1 MQVIQMLR
9 VQMLQL
15 NDPACHKAQHSQI
28 NMYFLKKGYL
38 LSTRDGSLL
47 AQMVTNRLQCGRPA
61 FDSWVGKIPWRR
73 AWQYSCLEYPHGQR
87 SLVGYS
93 PRGRKELDT
102 TERLSTAEMSNVL
115 FFNTICFSPPLS
127 FSSTIH
133 FSLPLFQSNTNHD
146 RACHCLTSIQVFSHR
161 QPTTLT

>member
-73 AWQYSCLEYPHGQR
+73 AWQYSCLENPHGQR

-115 FFNTICFSPPLS
+115 LFQYNML
-127 FSSTIH
+127 FSSTQ
-133 FSLPLFQSNTNHD
+133 LFQYNT
-146 RACHCLTSIQVFSHR
+146 LFSSAL
-161 QPTTLT
+161 PK